1 MTTSRTS
8 GRSSSKAARPIL
20 HAKKSAEE
28 NTASIESLSPNALI
42 THTDLSRTFDS
53 NERHGLIE
61 RLAYQYAESRGFAP
75 GHEVDDWLAA
85 EAEVDARLIG
95 ERVS

>member
-1 MTTSRTS
+1 MTTTRTS
-8 GRSSSKAARPIL
+8 SRSASKEARPVL

-28 NTASIESLSPNALI
+28 NVSSVDPLSPNALI
-42 THTDLSRTFDS
+42 THTELARTD
-53 NERHGLIE
+53 ERHAMIE

-75 GHEVDDWLAA
+75 GHDVDDWLAA
-85 EAEVDARLIG
+85 ESEVDARLLG